1 MNRPTHRIPQC
12 SPPVRATRAGAGPVR
27 LGATA
32 LALGLLLCACLGTP
46 DRAVVVQDFE
56 LQRYLGSWYEIARLD
71 HRFERGLS
79 HVTAEYALRDDGS
92 VQVINRGY
100 NDEEGEWESAE
111 GKAYF
116 IDGADVGRLKV
127 SFFGPFYGAYN
138 IIALDQENYQYS
150 MVAGPDTG
158 YLWILARE
166 PQLDPAILER
176 LLSQAAD
183 LGFPVSGLIYPEQGA
198 QSPPESEGKTR

>member
-1 MNRPTHRIPQC
+1 M
-12 SPPVRATRAGAGPVR
+12 V
-27 LGATA
+27 TA
-32 LALGLLLCACLGTP
+32 WTACLLLTACLGTP
-46 DRAVVVQDFE
+46 DRAVVVQNFE
-56 LQRYLGSWYEIARLD
+56 LQPYLGNWYEIARLD

-92 VQVINRGY
+92 VRVVNRGY
-100 NDEEGEWESAE
+100 NDEKGKWESAE
-111 GKAYF
+111 GKASF
-116 IDGADVGRLKV
+116 IDRTDVGRLKV

-138 IIALDQENYQYS
+138 IIALDQANYQYS

-166 PQLDPAILER
+166 PQLDPVILEK

-198 QSPPESEGKTR
+198 PSPPETEAKSR

>member
-1 MNRPTHRIPQC
+1 M
-12 SPPVRATRAGAGPVR
+12 R

-32 LALGLLLCACLGTP
+32 LALCALLCACLGVP
-46 DRAVVVQDFE
+46 DRAVVVQDFS
-56 LQRYLGSWYEIARLD
+56 LQRYLGTWYEIARLD

-79 HVTAEYALRDDGS
+79 HVQAEYALRDDGS
-92 VQVINRGY
+92 VRVINRGY
-100 NDEEGEWESAE
+100 NDEKGEWESAE
-111 GKAYF
+111 GKAHF

-176 LLSQAAD
+176 LLSQATD
-183 LGFPVSGLIYPEQGA
+183 LGFPVSGLIYPEQGT
-198 QSPPESEGKTR
+198 QSPPEPEVKSR